1 MRGGGATPVAY
12 GSGDTRD
19 EASNFLAGV
28 DAFDETSLSSGAAP
42 TRRRKKKIKKPAA
55 SYSRTSERR
64 TTLGDGALDFRVRNG
79 NGYFSPSMATG
90 KTFGFRIKPGTKE
103 NYNSRD
109 VRNLGAASAAC
120 SF

>member
-1 MRGGGATPVAY
+1 MKK
-12 GSGDTRD
+12 
-19 EASNFLAGV
+19 AGTI
-28 DAFDETSLSSGAAP
+28 AAESSGNSRGPLFFAKQ
-42 TRRRKKKIKKPAA
+42 KKGPAA

-90 KTFGFRIKPGTKE
+90 KISGYRNKPGTKE